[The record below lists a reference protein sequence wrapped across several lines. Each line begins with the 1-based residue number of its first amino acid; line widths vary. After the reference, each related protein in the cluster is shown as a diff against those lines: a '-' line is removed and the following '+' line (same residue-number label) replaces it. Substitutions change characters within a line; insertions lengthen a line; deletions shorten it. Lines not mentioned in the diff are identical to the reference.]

1 MAIEQELKKTNPLHK
16 EFQNLLDEDFK
27 DRKLKENEIIKA
39 TVTEITKNF
48 VVVDCK
54 AKMEGMIPVEEFK
67 GDNELAKLKVG
78 SKLDVFLE
86 RIESGMGHLVISRE
100 KAIKMQAWNQIL
112 KDFESQKVCEG
123 TITSKIKGGYCVL
136 INNFLCF
143 MPSSQASLVPMK
155 NNVEKLFNT
164 PLKFLIIKV
173 DKSRGNAICSRRS
186 VLEKDKNIEI
196 KEALK
201 EIKEGQVVTA
211 TCRALTTWGAFLDY
225 ENPKTKNTI
234 TMLLHISDMSWSR
247 VKQPSELLSV
257 GTSIK
262 VCISKIDPLSSRVSC
277 SVKNLSS
284 NPYDNIE
291 KKYEV
296 GKIYSGT
303 VQKHTP
309 YGSFV
314 QLEPGVLALCHQ
326 SEMSYANRTVKPEKI
341 LSISQKAKFKVV
353 SLDKD
358 AKRISLSYKDNGEFT
373 NPWEKI
379 KENIGKEVKIKVDT
393 VTEKAIFAHL
403 TDSGISGMLP
413 WKELSYS
420 EDIGELK
427 KYKKNDIIKV
437 CILEV
442 NDDKIR
448 FSKRALDQVDPF
460 LWFKENKKKVGDIIT
475 TRIYEILKTGVKVSI
490 DKEKKLIATI
500 KKSDLAKEVADQRLD
515 IFSKGN
521 MLDCKILEIDY
532 QSRKV
537 KLSAKAAMIDQEKS
551 LISKFGE
558 NATKSGATL
567 RNIFEKAI
575 GKSKKKKKEEK

>member
-1 MAIEQELKKTNPLHK
+1 MATEQEPKKVSPLHK
-16 EFQNLLDEDFK
+16 EFQSLLDEDFK
-27 DRKLKENEIIKA
+27 DRKLKENQIVKA

-48 VVVDCK
+48 VVVDLK
-54 AKMEGMIPVEEFK
+54 AKMEGMIPIEEFK
-67 GDNELAKLKVG
+67 GDDELPKLKVNH
-78 SKLDVFLE
+78 KLDVFLE
-86 RIESGMGHLVISRE
+86 RIESGLGHLVISRE
-100 KAIKMQAWNQIL
+100 KAIKMKAWDQIL
-112 KDFESQKVCEG
+112 KDFEAQKICVG

-143 MPSSQASLVPMK
+143 MPSSQASLVPIK

-201 EIKEGQVVTA
+201 EIKEGQIITA
-211 TCRALTTWGAFLDY
+211 TTRALTTWGAFLEY
-225 ENPKTKNTI
+225 KSI
-234 TMLLHISDMSWSR
+234 TMLLHISDMSYSR

-257 GTSIK
+257 GDSIK
-262 VCISKIDPLSSRVSC
+262 VRVTKIDPETNRVSC
-277 SVKNLSS
+277 SVKALSVD
-284 NPYDNIE
+284 PYDNIE

-296 GKIYSGT
+296 GKNYSGT

-326 SEMSYANRTVKPEKI
+326 SEMDWTNRTIKPDKV
-341 LSISQKAKFKVV
+341 LSISQKANFKVV

-358 AKRISLSYKDNGEFT
+358 AKRISLSYKANLP
-373 NPWEKI
+373 NPWE
-379 KENIGKEVKIKVDT
+379 NIRESVGKEVKIKVDNIT
-393 VTEKAIFAHL
+393 DKAIFGHL

-420 EDIGELK
+420 EDISELK

-437 CILEV
+437 CILEIK
-442 NDDKIR
+442 DDKIR
-448 FSKRALDQVDPF
+448 FSKRSLDQVDPYS
-460 LWFKENKKKVGDIIT
+460 WFKENNKKVGDIIT
-475 TRIYEILKTGVKVSI
+475 TRIYEVLKTGVKVSI
-490 DKEKKLIATI
+490 DKEKKLITTI

-521 MLDCKILEIDY
+521 LLDAKILEIDY
-532 QSRKV
+532 QLRKI

-575 GKSKKKKKEEK
+575 GKSKKKKEEEK